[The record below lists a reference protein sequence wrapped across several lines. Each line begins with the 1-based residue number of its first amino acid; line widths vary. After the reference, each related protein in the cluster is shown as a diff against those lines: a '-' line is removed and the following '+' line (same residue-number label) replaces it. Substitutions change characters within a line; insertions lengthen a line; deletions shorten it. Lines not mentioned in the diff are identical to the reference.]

1 MVAFP
6 ASKPSRFARYP
17 VCSGQ
22 TPRKII
28 MHTCHMPPD
37 LQNGNVKMRFWFV
50 VIGVLAAIGLWWGM
64 RHGIP
69 ARVTAI
75 QTKAG
80 LSSRHEVGHS
90 EGYGAVRTKSIHRE
104 LDSTRHTHGPHRL
117 REFMLPAI
125 VIDGLTL
132 DEALRKL
139 MASYRDACGK
149 CGETPLPSTF
159 SMPPGATRKLTVHL
173 PAGNFKTSVQLLAAL
188 AGMKVSR
195 KDMDFRFE
203 PMADER
209 KSVNRTLQVSPDFL
223 TVLNELAG
231 VVPAS
236 GNPRDPNIPIFIQH
250 CLKKLGLTD
259 PSTHVSVGVSGD
271 LKLETMSAK
280 DAAMIS
286 ELAKIIGEQAPA
298 QVKTETKIVEIPV
311 DFNWTPPAATQMTH
325 DQVAMMM
332 RDLAQQKGVELQTLP
347 SVTSRNG
354 QNATV
359 EIVREVIYPIDDS
372 GKAFESRNV
381 GKVLHMQG
389 NLLGFGHEVDL
400 KFTDTTGGI
409 DPETGGHI
417 FENRTDMADKS
428 YSGDGGTKIVVQT
441 RPDGSRT
448 LMFLKSRMIDA
459 TGQPI
464 H

>member
-1 MVAFP
+1 M
-6 ASKPSRFARYP
+6 
-17 VCSGQ
+17 
-22 TPRKII
+22 
-28 MHTCHMPPD
+28 
-37 LQNGNVKMRFWFV
+37 
-50 VIGVLAAIGLWWGM
+50 
-64 RHGIP
+64 
-69 ARVTAI
+69 
-75 QTKAG
+75 
-80 LSSRHEVGHS
+80 
-90 EGYGAVRTKSIHRE
+90 
-104 LDSTRHTHGPHRL
+104 
-117 REFMLPAI
+117 
-125 VIDGLTL
+125 
-132 DEALRKL
+132 
-139 MASYRDACGK
+139 
-149 CGETPLPSTF
+149 
-159 SMPPGATRKLTVHL
+159 HL

-188 AGMKVSR
+188 SGMKVSR

-209 KSVNRTLQVSPDFL
+209 KSVNRNLRVSPNFL
-223 TVLNELAG
+223 TDLNVLAG
-231 VVPAS
+231 MVPAS
-236 GNPRDPNIPIFIQH
+236 ARDSQDPNIPIFVEY

-271 LKLETMSAK
+271 LKLETMSTK
-280 DAAMIS
+280 DAAVIS
-286 ELAKIIGEQAPA
+286 ELARSIGEQAPA

-311 DFNWTPPAATQMTH
+311 DSSWTPPAETQMTD
-325 DQVAMMM
+325 DQIAMMM

-359 EIVREVIYPIDDS
+359 EIVREFIYPIDDS

-381 GKVLHMQG
+381 GKVLHMEG

-400 KFTDTTGGI
+400 KFTNTTVGM
-409 DPETGGHI
+409 DPETGRPA
-417 FENRTDMADKS
+417 FDNRTDMADKS
-428 YSGDGGTKIVVQT
+428 YSVDGGTKLVVQT